1 MIYALKIAC
10 CIGVSVV
17 VITAAIALLPAAA
30 AGAGAVATV
39 EASTTAAS
47 VVATVEAST
56 IAAGVVGA
64 EVCGCVAT
72 GAEVAAGIGYTK
84 ILIGSAVTIGGI
96 SSAGTISHYK

>member
-1 MIYALKIAC
+1 LIYALKIAC

-39 EASTTAAS
+39 EASTTAVG

-56 IAAGVVGA
+56 MAVVGA

>member
-30 AGAGAVATV
+30 AGAGAATTAVGAVATV
-39 EASTTAAS
+39 EASTMA
-47 VVATVEAST
+47 
-56 IAAGVVGA
+56 VVGA